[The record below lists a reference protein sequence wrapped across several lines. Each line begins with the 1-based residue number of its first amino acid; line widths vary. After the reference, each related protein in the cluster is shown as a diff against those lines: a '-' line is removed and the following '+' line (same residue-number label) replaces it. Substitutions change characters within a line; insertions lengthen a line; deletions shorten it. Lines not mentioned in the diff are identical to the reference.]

1 MTSRAFDYIVVGGG
15 SSGAVLANRLSR
27 LFKVCL
33 VEAGPDSKW
42 NPLVQIPLA
51 VGFLVSF
58 NQTSNWCFE
67 TIPQR
72 KLNGRSVFW
81 PRGKMLGGSSSMNG
95 MVYQRGHPQDYDDWE
110 AAGNPGWGYK
120 SLLPFFKNSECWEP
134 GINGSENSFHGT
146 KGPMR
151 ISAIPSPNPLA
162 EIFVKAGEEVGLP
175 YNSDFNGESQE
186 GVGLNLWTGKRGLRC
201 STAAGYLSS
210 SVRQRENLD
219 ILTSTIATKVL
230 VNGKGRANG
239 IEITPSKG
247 GPSSVLH
254 AEKEIV
260 LCGGTLN
267 SAQLLMLS
275 GIGPSDQLSSVG
287 VSCVRDLPGVGENL
301 QDHLNIAVSC
311 AEDSTTLSYGLS
323 PWSLHRWI
331 MAPFQLIQG
340 KGMLTST
347 FAEGG
352 GFAKTTPDQPL
363 PDVQFHFY
371 PSKIERKMTL
381 KSILGHGF
389 SLQTCQLRPRSKGN
403 VRLRSANPRESL
415 LIDPA
420 YLTDEDDMVTL
431 VNGVKL
437 ARRILSTDA
446 FKPVRGQEL
455 KPGSN
460 VVTDEELRE
469 FIRNHVTTIFHPTGT
484 CKMGPSSDSMAVVD
498 PSLRVYGVEN
508 LRVADCSIMPTV
520 VGGNTNMPAV
530 AIGEK
535 AADLIVNGA

>member
-1 MTSRAFDYIVVGGG
+1 MASRAFDYIVVGGG

-58 NQTSNWCFE
+58 NRTSNWCFE
-67 TIPQR
+67 TVPQP

-110 AAGNPGWGYK
+110 AAGNAGWGYK
-120 SLLPFFKNSECWEP
+120 GMLPYFKNSECWEP
-134 GINGSENSFHGT
+134 GINGSENYFHGI

-162 EIFVKAGEEVGLP
+162 DIFVKAGQEVGLP
-175 YNSDFNGESQE
+175 YNSDFNGQSQE

-210 SVRQRENLD
+210 SIRQRDNLD
-219 ILTSTIATKVL
+219 IHTSTVATKVV
-230 VNGKGRANG
+230 VNSKQRAVGVEVAPLN
-239 IEITPSKG
+239 G
-247 GPSSVLH
+247 GPASVLN
-254 AEKEIV
+254 AEKEVI

-275 GIGPSDQLSSVG
+275 GIGPSDHLSSVG
-287 VSCVRDLPGVGENL
+287 VPCIRDLPGVGKNL

-311 AEDSTTLSYGLS
+311 TEASTTLSYGLS
-323 PWSLHRWI
+323 PWSLHRWLL
-331 MAPFQLIQG
+331 APFQLVNG

-352 GFAKTTPDQPL
+352 GFAKTKSDEPI

-389 SLQTCQLRPRSKGN
+389 SLQTCHLRPRSRGH
-403 VRLRSANPRESL
+403 VRLRSANPRDSMF
-415 LIDPA
+415 IDPA
-420 YLTDEDDMVTL
+420 YLTEENDMLSL
-431 VNGVKL
+431 VDGVKL
-437 ARRILSTDA
+437 ARKILATEA
-446 FKPVRGQEL
+446 FKPIIGQEI

-469 FIRNHVTTIFHPTGT
+469 FIRNNVTTIFHPCGT
-484 CKMGPSSDSMAVVD
+484 CKMGPSSDGMAVVD
-498 PSLRVYGVEN
+498 PSLRVYGIEN

-535 AADLIVNGA
+535 AADLIVNC